1 MSSSIHGRAPRSW
14 LLATSIAVALP
25 FAAAPFAAAA
35 QPLALAQ
42 ALSRAV
48 QADPSRPGAAARIS
62 AAEANARQM
71 GVRPNPTVGVEV
83 EDLAGT
89 GPYALADRAQATVY
103 YQQSLERAGKREART
118 AVAHREID
126 TVRLRQQVRV
136 LDLFHEVELAWVE
149 AQAAEA
155 QVRLA
160 ASWLELTERSRR
172 EVDRRVK
179 AARDPLFAGAR
190 ADTQVLEAQIALSQA
205 KAAADSAR
213 RALAGFW
220 GGGVDFE
227 IDPAGLED
235 TSAANAAA
243 DAPSPVDLA
252 LLDAERQ
259 TAAARVRLE
268 ETKAV
273 QDPTWRAGL
282 RYLNDGRDVAVV
294 IGGSI
299 PLARHDT
306 NRGAIQKAQAEQ
318 TAADADLLGA
328 KVVQERRIAR
338 LQAQLA
344 ARATEARRIETE
356 VAPAAE
362 RTVALVR
369 EGFNRGGFSYIDVIE
384 AQKVLID
391 ARGRRLD
398 ALKAFHTDRAQLDR
412 LTGRHAPL
420 IPVSETV
427 R

>member
-42 ALSRAV
+42 ALSRAA

-205 KAAADSAR
+205 KAAADTAR